1 KSPARDEKTGRG
13 SLKEYGTA
21 WLTVPH
27 VQDTTARRPFQLCFF
42 RSVIGLTI
50 HQWRSLRRNRRC
62 RYCAHSRVFHGRD
75 GDLYF
80 CEAKGKLVY
89 EGLPRW
95 FCQVYTVEE
104 DF

>member
-1 KSPARDEKTGRG
+1 M
-13 SLKEYGTA
+13 
-21 WLTVPH
+21 
-27 VQDTTARRPFQLCFF
+27 
-42 RSVIGLTI
+42 TI
-50 HQWRSLRRNRRC
+50 QQWRSLRRNRRC

-95 FCQVYTVEE
+95 FCQVYTVEG
-104 DF
+104 DS